1 MNFATGLF
9 TTNRSWDIPE
19 EIKYNKMNSYDNW
32 LNSNNPYDKDYELEQ
47 KREYHLAE
55 IENLDG
61 EDEIEYY
68 LSTHQIED
76 PREFNA

>member
-1 MNFATGLF
+1 MDGGRGMN
-9 TTNRSWDIPE
+9 N
-19 EIKYNKMNSYDNW
+19 YDNW
-32 LNSNNPYDKDYELEQ
+32 LNSTNPYDLQDEEERE
-47 KREYHLAE
+47 REYHLAE

-76 PREFNA
+76 PRT

>member
-1 MNFATGLF
+1 V
-9 TTNRSWDIPE
+9 IPD
-19 EIKYNKMNSYDNW
+19 EIKYNKMNNYDNW
-32 LNSNNPYDKDYELEQ
+32 LNANNPYDIADEEERE
-47 KREYHLAE
+47 REYHLAE

-76 PREFNA
+76 PRT